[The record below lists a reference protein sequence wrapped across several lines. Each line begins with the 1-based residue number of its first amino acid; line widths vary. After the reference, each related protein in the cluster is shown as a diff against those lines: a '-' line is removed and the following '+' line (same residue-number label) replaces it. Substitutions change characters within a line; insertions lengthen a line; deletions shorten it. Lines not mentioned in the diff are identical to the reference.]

1 MDDPVPALLS
11 TALELRSTGDLKLAL
26 KALTDHALELVS
38 ADQAVVRV
46 LDARGSRLLVGARSG
61 PSVHRDEFSPFE
73 PGEGVIGWVVARG
86 EPALVTDTGTDPR
99 FAMRP
104 GQLNTPVSIVAA
116 PLHGSSGPLGVLSM
130 ARFEGSSFDD
140 RDLQVVQLLGEMA
153 APHLDVARLAVLSNT
168 DELTL
173 LYNRRYVNDVL
184 PREMDRARRY
194 GHDLSVLMLDL
205 DHFKKVNDTHGHE
218 IGDQIL
224 RGLGDRLRAF
234 GRFADVPSRWGGEE
248 FLVVLPE
255 TSAAR
260 AREVAERLRLG
271 AGEQPYR
278 TEAGPIRVTLSI
290 GVASLQAGDDPSSL
304 LRRADEALY
313 RAKRAG
319 RNRVE

>member
-86 EPALVTDTGTDPR
+86 EPALVTDTATDPR

-130 ARFEGSSFDD
+130 ARFQGAAFGE
-140 RDLQVVQLLGEMA
+140 RDLDLVQLLGEMA

-168 DELTL
+168 DDLTL

-255 TSAAR
+255 TGASR
-260 AREVAERLRLG
+260 AREVAERLRRG

-278 TEAGPIRVTLSI
+278 TDAGPVRVTLSI
-290 GVASLQAGDDPSSL
+290 GVASLQAGDDPTSL
-304 LRRADEALY
+304 VRRADEALY